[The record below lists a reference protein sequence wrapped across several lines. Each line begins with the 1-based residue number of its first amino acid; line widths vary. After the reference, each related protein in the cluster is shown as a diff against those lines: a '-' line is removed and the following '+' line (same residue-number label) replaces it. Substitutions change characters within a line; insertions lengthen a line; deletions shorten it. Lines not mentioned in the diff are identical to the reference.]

1 VNLETSRAAT
11 TSDRTVLYRG
21 GEVYTPANPFAT
33 ALLVQGD
40 TVAWVGSDDAAGGHA
55 GHADEVVELDG
66 ALVTP
71 AFVDAHV
78 HTTETGL
85 ALTGVDL
92 TGARSVDEVLRLIEQ
107 AGRRSGG
114 RPLLGHGWDERLLA
128 EGRAPTRTELDR
140 ASYGGAVYLSR
151 VDVHSAVV
159 SSALAAA
166 AGLRGLDGWSDDGRV
181 ERDAHHAARRVTR
194 DDLPDGARRHLQEV
208 ALSAAARAGIGSVHE
223 MSAPHIAPEH
233 DLAALLVLVDER
245 RGTPDQPVLPDVVAY
260 RGQLVTGAKEAADV
274 VDRLGLPEGA
284 RLQGLAGD
292 LCVDGSIGSRTA
304 ALRAPYADAPDT
316 SGHRYLTADQ
326 IAEHV
331 VACTEAGLQAGFH
344 VIGDAALDEVLQG
357 LAAAAD
363 RVGEPALRRRRH
375 RLEHVELVDA
385 EAIAALARLG
395 VHASVQPVFDTLW
408 GGASG
413 LYAERLGI
421 DRAAGMNPF
430 AALAA
435 AGVPLALGSDSPVT
449 PFDPWGAVAGCA
461 FHTADSQRTSAR
473 AGFTAHTRGAWR
485 AAGYDDRGVLVPGAP
500 ATYALWSAGDLVVQ
514 APDDRIQAWS
524 TDPRS
529 GTQGL
534 PDLSPG
540 TPRPTCLRTVVR
552 GRVAHDSMR

>member
-1 VNLETSRAAT
+1 VPLPEPVDR
-11 TSDRTVLYRG
+11 RTVLYRG
-21 GEVYTPANPFAT
+21 GEVHSPADPFAT

-40 TVAWVGSDDAAGGHA
+40 TVAWVGSDDAAAAHA
-55 GHADEVVELDG
+55 QAADEVVDLAG

-78 HTTETGL
+78 HLTETGL

-92 TGARSVDEVLRLIEQ
+92 TGARSVPEVLRLVEQ
-107 AGRRSGG
+107 AGRSAGG
-114 RPLLGHGWDERLLA
+114 RPVLGHGWDERLLA
-128 EGRAPTRTELDR
+128 EGRAPTRAELDR
-140 ASYGGAVYLSR
+140 AAYGGAVYLSR

-166 AGLRGLDGWSDDGRV
+166 AGLRDLDGWSDDGRV
-181 ERDAHHAARRVTR
+181 ERDAHHAARTATR
-194 DDLPDGARRHLQEV
+194 DGIGHGTRRALQEA
-208 ALSAAARAGIGSVHE
+208 ALTAAARAGIGAVHE

-233 DLAALLVLVDER
+233 DLAAVLRLVEER
-245 RGTPDQPVLPDVVAY
+245 RSDGTGPALPDVVAY
-260 RGQLVTGAKEAADV
+260 RGQLVSTAQEVSDV
-274 VDRLGLPEGA
+274 VAGLSLPAGSRLH
-284 RLQGLAGD
+284 GLAGD

-304 ALRAPYADAPDT
+304 GLRAPYADAPGS
-316 SGHRYLTADQ
+316 SGHLYLDAEQ
-326 IAEHV
+326 IAAHV

-344 VIGDAALDEVLQG
+344 VIGDAALDAVLG
-357 LAAAAD
+357 GFALAAERA
-363 RVGEPALRRRRH
+363 GESALRRRRH
-375 RLEHVELVDA
+375 RLEHVEMVDD
-385 EAIAALARLG
+385 EAIATLARLG

-408 GGASG
+408 GGPSG
-413 LYAERLGI
+413 LYAERLGV
-421 DRAAGMNPF
+421 DRAVGMNPF

-449 PFDPWGAVAGCA
+449 PFDPWAGVAGCV
-461 FHTADSQRTSAR
+461 FHTAESQRTSAR

-500 ATYALWSAGDLVVQ
+500 ATYAVWSPADLVVQ

-529 GTQGL
+529 GTPGL

-540 TPRPTCLRTVVR
+540 VPRPTCLRTVVR
-552 GRVAHDSMR
+552 GRVAHNLLA